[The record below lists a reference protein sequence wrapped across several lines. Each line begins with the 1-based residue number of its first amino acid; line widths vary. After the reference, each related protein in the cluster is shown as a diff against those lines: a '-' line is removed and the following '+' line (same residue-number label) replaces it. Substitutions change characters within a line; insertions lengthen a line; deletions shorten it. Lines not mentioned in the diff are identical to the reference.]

1 MTIFIIIITLII
13 IKIIIIILL
22 LLLLLLLLL
31 FLFNEMNFFLIK
43 TKCFF
48 FLTKGIVNSV
58 LTK

>member
-1 MTIFIIIITLII
+1 MTIFIIIIILII
-13 IKIIIIILL
+13 IKIIIKL

-48 FLTKGIVNSV
+48 FLTKGIVNSI